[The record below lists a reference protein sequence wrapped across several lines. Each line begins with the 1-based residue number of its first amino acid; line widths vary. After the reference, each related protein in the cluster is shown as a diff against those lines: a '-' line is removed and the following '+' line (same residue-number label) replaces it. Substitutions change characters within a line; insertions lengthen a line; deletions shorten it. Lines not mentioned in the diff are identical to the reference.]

1 MTTLAL
7 TRPAAALVAT
17 LVLVPLSG
25 CGTGQAAPVSTPSSG
40 PAAGPEE
47 AFTGLEEGYD
57 ARLGVYAL
65 DTGTGQEV
73 EYGADDRFAYA
84 STFKALAVGALL
96 DQHGAEV
103 LDERMDLSEQD
114 LLEHAPIAEELL
126 EQGRTDMTLR
136 EASDATVRYSDNTAG
151 NLVLERLGGPEG
163 FQEALREIGDG
174 TTSADRW
181 EEELNEAVPG
191 DNRDTSTPRAMAES
205 LRTYALEEETLDE
218 GEREFLTDLM
228 VRNTTGDTL
237 VRAGVPEDWE
247 VGDKSGGGGYG
258 TRNDIAVAWPSEGD
272 PVVIAVMSSRDEQD
286 AEYDDALVAEATEAA
301 VEALD

>member
-1 MTTLAL
+1 MPTPAL
-7 TRPAAALVAT
+7 TRPAAALAAT
-17 LVLVPLSG
+17 LVLAPLSG
-25 CGTGQAAPVSTPSSG
+25 CGTGQASPVSAPSPD
-40 PAAGPEE
+40 PAAGAEE
-47 AFTGLEEGYD
+47 AFTGLEEEYD

-103 LDERMDLSEQD
+103 LEEKLDLSEED

-126 EQGRTDMTLR
+126 EEGRTDMTLR

-163 FQEALREIGDG
+163 FQEALREIGDD

-181 EEELNEAVPG
+181 EPDLNEAAPG
-191 DNRDTSTPRAMAES
+191 DERDTSTPRAMAEN
-205 LRTYALEEETLDE
+205 LRTYVVEEETLAE
-218 GEREFLTDLM
+218 GEREFLTDLL
-228 VRNTTGDTL
+228 VRNTTGETL
-237 VRAGVPEDWE
+237 IRAGVPQDWE
-247 VGDKSGGGGYG
+247 VGDKTGGGGYA
-258 TRNDIAVAWPSEGD
+258 TRNDIAVAWPPESD
-272 PVVIAVMSSRDEQD
+272 PVVIAVMSSRDEED
-286 AEYDDALVAEATEAA
+286 AEYDDALVAGATEAA
-301 VEALD
+301 VEALG

>member
-1 MTTLAL
+1 MSTLAL
-7 TRPAAALVAT
+7 TRPAAALAAT

-25 CGTGQAAPVSTPSSG
+25 CGTGQAAPVPAPSSA
-40 PAAGPEE
+40 PDAGAEE
-47 AFTGLEEGYD
+47 AFTGLEEEHD

-103 LDERMDLSEQD
+103 LEERMDLSEED

-126 EQGRTDMTLR
+126 EEGRTDMTLR

-163 FQEALREIGDG
+163 FQEALREIGDE

-181 EEELNEAVPG
+181 EPDLNEAVPG
-191 DNRDTSTPRAMAES
+191 DERDTSTPRAMAES
-205 LRTYALEEETLDE
+205 LRTYVLEEESLAE
-218 GEREFLTDLM
+218 GEREFLTDLL

-247 VGDKSGGGGYG
+247 VGDKSGGGGYA

-272 PVVIAVMSSRDEQD
+272 PVVIAVMSSRDEED
-286 AEYDDALVAEATEAA
+286 AEYDDALVAGATEAA

>member
-1 MTTLAL
+1 MSVRTL
-7 TRPAAALVAT
+7 TRPTAALAAT

-25 CGTGQAAPVSTPSSG
+25 CGTGQAAPVSSPSSSPSTG
-40 PAAGPEE
+40 AEE
-47 AFTGLEEGYD
+47 AFTGLEEDYD

-103 LDERMDLSEQD
+103 LDERMDLSEED
-114 LLEHAPIAEELL
+114 LLTHAPIAEEFLDQ
-126 EQGRTDMTLR
+126 ERTDMTLR
-136 EASDATVRYSDNTAG
+136 EASDAAVRYSDNTAA

-163 FQEALREIGDG
+163 YQEALREIGDD

-181 EEELNEAVPG
+181 EEELNEAAPG
-191 DNRDTSTPRAMAES
+191 DERDTSTPRAMAEN
-205 LRTYALEEETLDE
+205 LRTYVLEEEPLAED
-218 GEREFLTDLM
+218 EREFLTDLL
-228 VRNTTGDTL
+228 VRNTTGDAL
-237 VRAGVPEDWE
+237 IRAGVPEDWE
-247 VGDKSGGGGYG
+247 VGDKTGGGGYA
-258 TRNDIAVAWPSEGD
+258 TRNDIAVAWPPESD
-272 PVVIAVMSSRDEQD
+272 PVVIAVMSSRGEQD
-286 AEYDDALVAEATEAA
+286 AEYDDALVAEATETA

>member
-1 MTTLAL
+1 MPTSAL
-7 TRPAAALVAT
+7 TRPAAALAAA

-25 CGTGQAAPVSTPSSG
+25 CGTGQAAPAPAPSSD
-40 PAAGPEE
+40 PASGAEE
-47 AFTGLEEGYD
+47 AFTGLEEEYD

-103 LDERMDLSEQD
+103 LDEKMDLSEED

-126 EQGRTDMTLR
+126 AEGRTDMTLR

-163 FQEALREIGDG
+163 FQEALREIGDE

-181 EEELNEAVPG
+181 EPELNEAAPG
-191 DNRDTSTPRAMAES
+191 DERDTSTPRAMAENLYS
-205 LRTYALEEETLDE
+205 YVEEETLAE
-218 GEREFLTDLM
+218 GEREFLTDLL

-237 VRAGVPEDWE
+237 IRAGVPKDWE
-247 VGDKSGGGGYG
+247 VGDKSGGGGYA

-286 AEYDDALVAEATEAA
+286 AEYDDALVAGATEAT